1 MDSSKQ
7 QGLTFCSFFFYLL
20 QTVAKEHAPSSGEYF
35 KLLSRLVIS
44 SHSGSQCTHPPRT
57 WVEGSKWLNCLSVAC
72 MSVYICAPLRLLS
85 HAHQTGITI
94 QGVQK
99 LLEVELKWLRKVRVR
114 VTALSLSL
122 TKYVYSLGQHL
133 VTCTHTSLA
142 YIWLHACYIQ
152 WTITC
157 LVINYTAPWI
167 IWTALFCFS
176 NYAHIAHAWAP
187 RLIIFVSI
195 SSRK

>member
-1 MDSSKQ
+1 M
-7 QGLTFCSFFFYLL
+7 
-20 QTVAKEHAPSSGEYF
+20 
-35 KLLSRLVIS
+35 
-44 SHSGSQCTHPPRT
+44 HPPRT
-57 WVEGSKWLNCLSVAC
+57 WVEASKWLNYLSVAC

-114 VTALSLSL
+114 VTALSLFL
-122 TKYVYSLGQHL
+122 TKYVYLLGPHL

-142 YIWLHACYIQ
+142 YMWLHACYIQ
-152 WTITC
+152 WTITY

-176 NYAHIAHAWAP
+176 NYAHISHAWAP
-187 RLIIFVSI
+187 RLIIFVSKFKKI
-195 SSRK
+195 KTCFPCNRMFATPVKADKF